1 MRPRKTAHPT
11 NSRTRTPSQGV
22 TFFAVISLG
31 SITLEREV
39 VDQDRE
45 LLSAVI
51 DAVSGLS

>member
-1 MRPRKTAHPT
+1 MPT
-11 NSRTRTPSQGV
+11 QKRTPDHSRNRTPPQGV

-31 SITLEREV
+31 SVTLEREV

-45 LLSAVI
+45 LLTAVI